1 MEEQQRKRKPIIP
14 LDPRMI
20 AIYRRVAGEYAD
32 HYIDDFL
39 FHHLRRVMQIDAEA
53 DIEAIHQALEDPYL
67 CLRAFYGH
75 YAFARRGKD
84 RDDLAK
90 AALQA
95 LEQINT
101 EKDFEE
107 VLKAED
113 GVELWEKFE
122 KNCQELNRKP
132 NENQNRGMIQGML
145 ELSQEIY
152 RIDRNGSIASW
163 FTDVIAQTGQLETQF
178 LRIVDIR
185 GVGPKSTSTF
195 MRDISYIFDMEE
207 SIDPA
212 DKIYVQPI
220 DRWLRLIS
228 RYVVPEKD
236 MEKAADWIVAGKV
249 SKYSRRARV
258 SGLRFNMGTTY
269 FGQKIVRDPS
279 NFEDCIKQVL
289 LDAAEQNKAER
300 GF

>member
-1 MEEQQRKRKPIIP
+1 MEEQPQTRKPIIP

-32 HYIDDFL
+32 RYIEDFL
-39 FHHLRRVMQIDAEA
+39 FHHLRRLMKLSEDADHDTIKE
-53 DIEAIHQALEDPYL
+53 ALEDPYKSL
-67 CLRAFYGH
+67 QTFYGH
-75 YAFARRGKD
+75 YAFSRRGKD
-84 RDDLAK
+84 RDDLAR
-90 AALQA
+90 AALAA
-95 LEQINT
+95 LEQIQ
-101 EKDFEE
+101 KDKPFSD

-113 GVELWEKFE
+113 GVELWELFE
-122 KNCQELNRKP
+122 ENCKKYNRKS

-152 RIDRNGSIASW
+152 RIDKVGSIATW
-163 FTDVIAQTGQLETQF
+163 LTDGVAQSEQLETQF
-178 LRIVDIR
+178 LRVVDIR

-195 MRDISYIFDMEE
+195 FRDILYIFDMEDA
-207 SIDPA
+207 IDPA

-220 DRWLRLIS
+220 DRWLRLMS
-228 RYVVPEKD
+228 RYVVPEKGMD
-236 MEKAADWIVAGKV
+236 TAADWIVAGKV

-269 FGQKIVRDPS
+269 FGQKIVREPDK
-279 NFEDCIKQVL
+279 FESCIKQIL
-289 LDAAEQNKAER
+289 IDAAEQQKQER